1 MPSAVPLVLS
11 VTRAVAETASALRP
25 PKPHAASSSSSPG
38 VLFAS
43 GGAKSP
49 SSSAML
55 AARRLLALRL
65 VFDLRGALRAWE
77 AWYRARVAR
86 LSGSLRRRGYP
97 RLHALV
103 EDPPM
108 RAAACA
114 LALGALALAY
124 RAGTAG
130 SRERRRARE
139 ARRDEIRRRLDAAT
153 RYEEY
158 RAAAHEMERL
168 EEDIERE
175 EEEASERRDTLKS
188 SDETKK
194 SSGKTPAAGKKTRR
208 GGRRST
214 RSGGASAAY
223 DRELIEEQLRVL
235 RAKRASG
242 DVGEMMFG
250 LRADILRNLGNM
262 SDIGRKLHEPLWGV
276 PRVVRE
282 YIDETKAQLR
292 DIARGDNEVP
302 IQEKLAFLQETRHCF
317 GRTALLLSGGGTLGT
332 FHVGVAR
339 ALQARGCLPRVLVG
353 SSVGSIVAAIVASR
367 TPSELDEFFSEE
379 HFWDLLPDM
388 TFFSGRDFFSSVQHL
403 VRTGAL
409 HDIDFFQ
416 RCLRALLGDLTF
428 QEAYDRSGGRIL
440 CVCVCAT
447 RAGEKPRLLNYLTSP
462 HLVVWSAVAAS
473 CAFPSL
479 FPPQPLLAK
488 SRNGAFV
495 PWQPEGKLGA
505 RLWRDG
511 SLENDL
517 PMRGLSE
524 LFNVNYFIVSQTNP
538 HIVPILRVKRWFAS
552 MGPAC
557 AVVANFLE
565 SEWRHRCTQILDLAP
580 SLDAFDFAKL
590 FGQEW
595 EGNVTVV
602 MAYSW
607 KQFKQ
612 IATNPTR
619 EFLYETATMGER
631 EMWPKLATIE
641 SNCGIEM
648 QLDECVR
655 TLREKLAESVGT
667 RGGTPRRGGGAG
679 GGVIGLKHRGR
690 VPSWNTIN
698 YCGRDSYLHMR
709 EQVFGSVASGGAAAY
724 SANESTPEASWGAM
738 SVSANAGSPTPSSPA
753 SARAHRP
760 SGGGGGGHSRGGSR
774 GEKGSFWDASS
785 AGRAESSRESAV
797 SRTSSAGSLSEFVAV
812 VQAEEAKWNQKQ
824 QQQQQ
829 QQQQRGGKSPAES
842 PDAGGAFD
850 GGLEASEKEEKKSAA
865 ALDRRPDSSWP
876 VGQKMPTALMKI
888 GSVKLGA
895 SAALLPETFGA
906 AARGAAEEARREA
919 RDAREA
925 RGGDA
930 EESAAAAASA
940 SGSSGSSPARR
951 GERGGSG
958 SGSPA
963 SGSPRPNRASPL
975 GAGGRVWTPRGE

>member
-1 MPSAVPLVLS
+1 
-11 VTRAVAETASALRP
+11 
-25 PKPHAASSSSSPG
+25 
-38 VLFAS
+38 
-43 GGAKSP
+43 
-49 SSSAML
+49 
-55 AARRLLALRL
+55 
-65 VFDLRGALRAWE
+65 
-77 AWYRARVAR
+77 
-86 LSGSLRRRGYP
+86 
-97 RLHALV
+97 
-103 EDPPM
+103 
-108 RAAACA
+108 
-114 LALGALALAY
+114 
-124 RAGTAG
+124 
-130 SRERRRARE
+130 
-139 ARRDEIRRRLDAAT
+139 
-153 RYEEY
+153 
-158 RAAAHEMERL
+158 
-168 EEDIERE
+168 
-175 EEEASERRDTLKS
+175 
-188 SDETKK
+188 
-194 SSGKTPAAGKKTRR
+194 
-208 GGRRST
+208 
-214 RSGGASAAY
+214 
-223 DRELIEEQLRVL
+223 
-235 RAKRASG
+235 
-242 DVGEMMFG
+242 MMFG

-282 YIDETKAQLR
+282 YIDETREQLR
-292 DIARGDNEVP
+292 LIAREHDVSVT
-302 IQEKLAFLQETRHCF
+302 EKLAFLQETRHCF
-317 GRTALLLSGGGTLGT
+317 GRTALLLTGGGTLGT

-339 ALQARGCLPRVLVG
+339 ALSSRGCLPRVLVG
-353 SSVGSIVAAIVASR
+353 SSGGSIVAAIVASR
-367 TPSELDEFFSEE
+367 TPDELDEFFSEE

-403 VRTGAL
+403 MRTGAL

-462 HLVVWSAVAAS
+462 HLVVWRRWRRAARFR
-473 CAFPSL
+473 AL

-488 SRNGAFV
+488 SRDGAFV
-495 PWQPEGKLGA
+495 PWQPEGKLGP
-505 RLWRDG
+505 RRWRDG

-517 PMRGLSE
+517 PMKELSE

-607 KQFKQ
+607 QQFKQ

-631 EMWPKLATIE
+631 ELWPKLATIE

-648 QLDECVR
+648 ELDACVR

-760 SGGGGGGHSRGGSR
+760 SGGGGGGQRAAGRGGRRDRSGTRRRR
-774 GEKGSFWDASS
+774 GDQSC
-785 AGRAESSRESAV
+785 ESAERKGGRRARRRFARRRRRPGGGR
-797 SRTSSAGSLSEFVAV
+797 SRN
-812 VQAEEAKWNQKQ
+812 QKQQKQ
-824 QQQQQ
+824 QQQQHQ
-829 QQQQRGGKSPAES
+829 PGPVSAES
-842 PDAGGAFD
+842 SPNAGGASTTA
-850 GGLEASEKEEKKSAA
+850 ASRRRRRRRRNAPPPRIVAHHSWARRAEDAHRAHE
-865 ALDRRPDSSWP
+865 DRLGES
-876 VGQKMPTALMKI
+876 
-888 GSVKLGA
+888 GA

-919 RDAREA
+919 RRA
-925 RGGDA
+925 RGA
-930 EESAAAAASA
+930 RRRNRESAAATQTGRRLVARAKGRTGRVRIREPGEREPA
-940 SGSSGSSPARR
+940 TEPRVAARR
-951 GERGGSG
+951 GREGLDAEGGVERT
-958 SGSPA
+958 
-963 SGSPRPNRASPL
+963 RAS
-975 GAGGRVWTPRGE
+975 ARAREEQRVVFYHPRGRSIF